1 MSLGCGSL
9 LLVAKAM
16 YIGGVYDT
24 WAPGGD
30 VRFITT
36 PTLNPRNLLLCIPF
50 SIWWRWLVVSVNNME
65 DVGGHVLVRY
75 VFLVVSGIFSQNHLL
90 GHVVLL
96 FGQVKH
102 TIIQFSCYFINGP
115 YSFIIYAWY
124 NNTAYPSELYG
135 PTGPKL
141 HNHKHLHS

>member
-1 MSLGCGSL
+1 MYSVLVEMVGLYHNGRCGGHIWVGIF
-9 LLVAKAM
+9 LLV
-16 YIGGVYDT
+16 
-24 WAPGGD
+24 
-30 VRFITT
+30 
-36 PTLNPRNLLLCIPF
+36 
-50 SIWWRWLVVSVNNME
+50 
-65 DVGGHVLVRY
+65 
-75 VFLVVSGIFSQNHLL
+75 VFGIFSQNHLL

-102 TIIQFSCYFINGP
+102 TFLQFSCYFFNGP
-115 YSFIIYAWY
+115 YSFIAWY

>member
-1 MSLGCGSL
+1 
-9 LLVAKAM
+9 M

-24 WAPGGD
+24 WVPGGD

-75 VFLVVSGIFSQNHLL
+75 VFLVVLAYFHKTICL
-90 GHVVLL
+90 GTCFCLVR
-96 FGQVKH
+96 
-102 TIIQFSCYFINGP
+102 
-115 YSFIIYAWY
+115 
-124 NNTAYPSELYG
+124 
-135 PTGPKL
+135 
-141 HNHKHLHS
+141 